1 MLMHKIFFR
10 MSCLYI
16 QKEPYILV
24 KKNNFRKK
32 IHRLTLPDFFDLI
45 EKAIKINFDSII
57 QFTILLKDE

>member
-1 MLMHKIFFR
+1 

-16 QKEPYILV
+16 QKELYILV

-57 QFTILLKDE
+57 QFTILLKYE